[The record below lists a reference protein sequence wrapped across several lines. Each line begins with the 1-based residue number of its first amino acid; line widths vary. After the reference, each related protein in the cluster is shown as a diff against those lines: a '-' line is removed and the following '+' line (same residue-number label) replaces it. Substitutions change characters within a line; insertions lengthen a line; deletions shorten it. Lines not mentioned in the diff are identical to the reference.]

1 MMHAVAKLAAGH
13 GVACEVS
20 LENMMACGYGVCLCC
35 ITPTDKGNERVC
47 VEGPV
52 FEASRLK
59 W

>member
-1 MMHAVAKLAAGH
+1 MHAVAKLAASK

-20 LENMMACGYGVCLCC
+20 LENYMACGYGVCLCC

-52 FEASRLK
+52 FERFAS
-59 W
+59 

>member
-1 MMHAVAKLAAGH
+1 MMRAVAKLAAEN

-47 VEGPV
+47 MEGPV
-52 FEASRLK
+52 FEAGRLK